1 MSNPTLRRVRLRGL
15 GLALAL
21 GVTAACGPLRN
32 RATPQER
39 AVISFTNESL
49 DQADVYAVTATQ
61 AIRIG
66 TVLAGRTEELVVPAD
81 IAFRGQNMNVVARL
95 LAQSYRPSSGP
106 ISLSPGQRITVRLPM
121 DQRMLVVLP
130 GD

>member
-1 MSNPTLRRVRLRGL
+1 MGNPTLRRVRLRGL

>member
-66 TVLAGRTEELVVPAD
+66 TVLDGRTEELVVPAD